1 MRVSRRTRLS
11 LRVVALGYLFVLLA
25 VPIGVILWRT
35 FEPGLSVFIA
45 SISTPAAK
53 SALNLSLLIVAITV
67 PVNVV
72 FGVATALALVR
83 GRFRGRGLLQAV
95 VDLPFAV
102 SPIVVGVS
110 LIMLWGVNGWFG
122 ALDRSGFQV
131 IFGIPGMVLATIFVT
146 LPFVVRE
153 VEPVLHEI
161 GQEQEQAAS
170 TLGANG
176 WQTFWRITL
185 PAIRWGLT
193 YGVVLTVARA
203 LGEFG
208 AVIMVSLRLPRRLP
222 DADAPRALPLHR
234 RPQHLRRVCRRHP
247 PHGHR
252 AARAAAHDRA
262 RPQEERPMITV
273 TSARKDYGS
282 FTALDDVSLDIP
294 SGSLTA
300 LLGPS
305 GSGKSTLLRAIAG
318 LEEAR
323 LGHRDDRG
331 PRRHGRAAAATRHRL
346 RLPALRRLQAH
357 DGPRQRRLRPDDP
370 QAPQGRDGQEGRRAC
385 SRSSGSTASSTATP
399 RRLSGGQRQRMALAR
414 ALAVD
419 PQVLLLD
426 EPFGAL
432 DAKVRTDLRQWLRRL
447 HDEVHVTTVL
457 VTHDQE
463 EALDVADRI
472 AVLNKGRIEQ
482 VGDPVT
488 LYERPANDFV
498 MGFLGSVAHLGGQAR
513 ATARHRPRARPRD
526 GPGPRRQGRRL
537 PRCHRRRRRARRAPR
552 LRGAGRPARR
562 LRRALRRADHAA

>member
-1 MRVSRRTRLS
+1 MRVSRGTRLS
-11 LRVVALGYLFVLLA
+11 LRVVALGYLFVLLG

-35 FEPGLSVFIA
+35 FEPGLSEFIA

-122 ALDRSGFQV
+122 ALDRAGFQV

-208 AVIMVSLRLPRRLP
+208 AVIMVSSGFP
-222 DADAPRALPLHR
+222 
-234 RPQHLRRVCRRHP
+234 
-247 PHGHR
+247 G
-252 AARAAAHDRA
+252 
-262 RPQEERPMITV
+262 
-273 TSARKDYGS
+273 
-282 FTALDDVSLDIP
+282 VSQTL
-294 SGSLTA
+294 
-300 LLGPS
+300 
-305 GSGKSTLLRAIAG
+305 TLLVHSRYI
-318 LEEAR
+318 
-323 LGHRDDRG
+323 DDHNTYG
-331 PRRHGRAAAATRHRL
+331 AYAAATL
-346 RLPALRRLQAH
+346 LMGIAL
-357 DGPRQRRLRPDDP
+357 
-370 QAPQGRDGQEGRRAC
+370 
-385 SRSSGSTASSTATP
+385 
-399 RRLSGGQRQRMALAR
+399 
-414 ALAVD
+414 V
-419 PQVLLLD
+419 VLLLMTL
-426 EPFGAL
+426 L
-432 DAKVRTDLRQWLRRL
+432 DRKRS
-447 HDEVHVTTVL
+447 
-457 VTHDQE
+457 
-463 EALDVADRI
+463 DR
-472 AVLNKGRIEQ
+472 
-482 VGDPVT
+482 
-488 LYERPANDFV
+488 
-498 MGFLGSVAHLGGQAR
+498 
-513 ATARHRPRARPRD
+513 
-526 GPGPRRQGRRL
+526 
-537 PRCHRRRRRARRAPR
+537 
-552 LRGAGRPARR
+552 
-562 LRRALRRADHAA
+562 